1 MIVLDYSKLKE
12 LHRLKRDNYT
22 DEFSIR
28 IHRSLSWIGRA
39 EKKDEDID
47 ARFIFYW
54 IAFNSAYSAIQTSQY
69 FDTERRIY
77 KDFFEKILKY
87 DKNEYVYNAI
97 WKQFS
102 GSVRS
107 LLNNQYIFGPFWNF
121 QNGHEGFDDWE
132 VKFNESKSIALK
144 ALQNKN
150 TLMILEILFDR
161 LYTLR
166 NQILHGGAT
175 WNSKVNRSQ
184 VQDGQAIIGF
194 LVPNFL
200 QIMMYNQNEKWG
212 KLVFP
217 VVET

>member
-87 DKNEYVYNAI
+87 DKNEHVYNSI
-97 WKQFS
+97 WKEFS

-184 VQDGQAIIGF
+184 VQDGQSIIGF
-194 LVPNFL
+194 LIPNFL
-200 QIMMYNQNEKWG
+200 QIMMDNQNENWG

-217 VVET
+217 VVEI

>member
-39 EKKDEDID
+39 EKKNEDID

-87 DKNEYVYNAI
+87 DKNEHVYNAI
-97 WKQFS
+97 WKEFS

-175 WNSKVNRSQ
+175 WNSKVNRLQ
-184 VQDGQAIIGF
+184 VQDGQSIIGF
-194 LVPNFL
+194 LIPNFL
-200 QIMMYNQNEKWG
+200 QIMMDNQNENWG

-217 VVET
+217 VVEI

>member
-1 MIVLDYSKLKE
+1 MTSLNFSKLKE
-12 LHRLKRDNYT
+12 IHRLKRENYT

-28 IHRSLSWIGRA
+28 IHRSLSWIDRA

-54 IAFNSAYSAIQTSQY
+54 IAFNSSYSAIQSNNY
-69 FDTERRIY
+69 FDTERRVY
-77 KDFFEKILKY
+77 KDFFEKILNH
-87 DKNEYVYNAI
+87 DQNEYVYNAI
-97 WKQFS
+97 WQQFS

-107 LLNNQYIFGPFWNF
+107 LLNNQFIYGPFWNF
-121 QNGHEGFDDWE
+121 QNGHEGFEDWE
-132 VKFNESKSIALK
+132 QKFSESKSIALK

-150 TLMILEILFDR
+150 TLVILEILFDR

-175 WNSKVNRSQ
+175 WNGKVNRSQ
-184 VQDGQAIIGF
+184 VKDGQSIIGF

-200 QIMMYNQNEKWG
+200 QIMMDNQNENWG
-212 KLVFP
+212 RLSFP
-217 VVET
+217 IVQN

>member
-1 MIVLDYSKLKE
+1 MVG
-12 LHRLKRDNYT
+12 H
-22 DEFSIR
+22 
-28 IHRSLSWIGRA
+28 
-39 EKKDEDID
+39 
-47 ARFIFYW
+47 
-54 IAFNSAYSAIQTSQY
+54 
-69 FDTERRIY
+69 

-87 DKNEYVYNAI
+87 DKNEHVYNAI
-97 WKQFS
+97 WKEFS

-175 WNSKVNRSQ
+175 WNSKVNRLQ
-184 VQDGQAIIGF
+184 VQDGQSIIGF
-194 LVPNFL
+194 LIPNFL
-200 QIMMYNQNEKWG
+200 QIMMDNQNENWG

-217 VVET
+217 VVEI

>member
-87 DKNEYVYNAI
+87 DKNEHVYNSI
-97 WKQFS
+97 WKEFS

-184 VQDGQAIIGF
+184 VQDGQSIIGF
-194 LVPNFL
+194 LIPNFL
-200 QIMMYNQNEKWG
+200 QIMMDNQNENWG

-217 VVET
+217 VVES

>member
-1 MIVLDYSKLKE
+1 MDLNYLKLKD
-12 LHRLKRDNYT
+12 LHRLKRENYT

-28 IHRSLSWIGRA
+28 IHRSLSWIDRA

-87 DKNEYVYNAI
+87 DINEYVYNAI
-97 WKQFS
+97 WKEFS

-132 VKFNESKSIALK
+132 IKFNESKSIALK

-150 TLMILEILFDR
+150 TLVILEILFDR

-175 WNSKVNRSQ
+175 WNGKINRSQ
-184 VQDGQAIIGF
+184 ITDGQSIISF
-194 LVPNFL
+194 LIPNFL
-200 QIMMYNQNEKWG
+200 EIMMDNQNENWG
-212 KLVFP
+212 KLSFP
-217 VVET
+217 VVQT

>member
-1 MIVLDYSKLKE
+1 MNLNYSKLKD
-12 LHRLKRDNYT
+12 LHRLKRENYT

-28 IHRSLSWIGRA
+28 IHRSLSWIDRA

-87 DKNEYVYNAI
+87 DINEYVYNAI
-97 WKQFS
+97 WKEFS

-121 QNGHEGFDDWE
+121 QNGHEGFDDWD

-150 TLMILEILFDR
+150 TLVILEILFDR

-175 WNSKVNRSQ
+175 WNGKINRSQ
-184 VQDGQAIIGF
+184 VQDGQSIIGF

-200 QIMMYNQNEKWG
+200 QIMMDNQNENWG

-217 VVET
+217 VVES

>member
-54 IAFNSAYSAIQTSQY
+54 VAFNSAYSAIQTSQY

-87 DKNEYVYNAI
+87 DKNEHVYNAI
-97 WKQFS
+97 WKEFS

-121 QNGHEGFDDWE
+121 QNGHEGFDNWE

-184 VQDGQAIIGF
+184 VQDGQSIISF
-194 LVPNFL
+194 LIPNFL
-200 QIMMYNQNEKWG
+200 QIMMDNQNENWG

-217 VVET
+217 VVEI

>member
-1 MIVLDYSKLKE
+1 MIVSDYSKLKE

-87 DKNEYVYNAI
+87 DKNEHVYNAI
-97 WKQFS
+97 WKEFS
-102 GSVRS
+102 GSIRS
-107 LLNNQYIFGPFWNF
+107 LLNNQYIFGPFWSF
-121 QNGHEGFDDWE
+121 QNRHEGFDDWE
-132 VKFNESKSIALK
+132 VKFNESKSVTLK

-150 TLMILEILFDR
+150 TLVILEILFDR

-175 WNSKVNRSQ
+175 WNGKVNRSQ

-200 QIMMYNQNEKWG
+200 QIMMDNQNENWG

-217 VVET
+217 VVDI

>member
-22 DEFSIR
+22 DVFSIR

-69 FDTERRIY
+69 FDTERKIY

-107 LLNNQYIFGPFWNF
+107 LLNNQYIFGSFWNF

>member
-87 DKNEYVYNAI
+87 DKNEHVYNAI
-97 WKQFS
+97 WKEFS
-102 GSVRS
+102 GPVRS

-184 VQDGQAIIGF
+184 VQDGQSIIGF
-194 LVPNFL
+194 LIPNFL
-200 QIMMYNQNEKWG
+200 QIMMDNQNENWG

-217 VVET
+217 VVES

>member
-1 MIVLDYSKLKE
+1 MIVSDYSKLKE

-87 DKNEYVYNAI
+87 DKNEHVYNAI
-97 WKQFS
+97 WKEFS
-102 GSVRS
+102 GPVRS

-184 VQDGQAIIGF
+184 VQDGQSIIGF
-194 LVPNFL
+194 LIPNFL
-200 QIMMYNQNEKWG
+200 QIMMDNQNENWG

-217 VVET
+217 VVES

>member
-1 MIVLDYSKLKE
+1 MMVLDYSKLKE

-22 DEFSIR
+22 NEFSIR

-107 LLNNQYIFGPFWNF
+107 LLNNQYIFGSFWNF

-200 QIMMYNQNEKWG
+200 QIMMYNQNENWG